1 MRSVRLLS
9 SCLLVAS
16 ISNAAAMSVRWD
28 GPLSRSRRAV
38 TWGGLAAAACSRLLP
53 ACPASAQNLIP
64 PGPYR
69 EEDYYGVLLSA
80 WPGGG
85 PAVPDSEKSD
95 FLVEEVRARVRAR
108 VRVRVQVQVRVRVRV
123 RARLT
128 LTRTRARTR
137 ARTRPSSSASTCS
150 RPRTCRGSRCHSN
163 PNPNPNPN
171 PNSDPNPDPNPNPN
185 PHPNFT

>member
-1 MRSVRLLS
+1 MVRWLHPIILEAPRRVAMSSVRLLS
-9 SCLLVAS
+9 LLLAS
-16 ISNAAAMSVRWD
+16 SNLAAAMSVRWD

-38 TWGGLAAAACSRLLP
+38 AWGGLAAAACSRLLP

-95 FLVEEVRARVRAR
+95 FLVEEVSIRVRAR
-108 VRVRVQVQVRVRVRV
+108 VRVRVRVGFGFGFGFG
-123 RARLT
+123 LG
-128 LTRTRARTR
+128 L
-137 ARTRPSSSASTCS
+137 
-150 RPRTCRGSRCHSN
+150 G
-163 PNPNPNPN
+163 
-171 PNSDPNPDPNPNPN
+171 
-185 PHPNFT
+185 

>member
-1 MRSVRLLS
+1 MTASTIVRHRLKRDRKLNPTPSNKTEPREWVRWLHPQLWRCRGASAMASVRLLS
-9 SCLLVAS
+9 WLLVAS
-16 ISNAAAMSVRWD
+16 SSNLAAAMSVRWD

-108 VRVRVQVQVRVRVRV
+108 VRVRVRVRV
-123 RARLT
+123 RAKVRVG
-128 LTRTRARTR
+128 RMR
-137 ARTRPSSSASTCS
+137 SC
-150 RPRTCRGSRCHSN
+150 
-163 PNPNPNPN
+163 
-171 PNSDPNPDPNPNPN
+171 
-185 PHPNFT
+185 

>member
-1 MRSVRLLS
+1 MTENGICPLVTPSIVWRCRGRVPREVVSGRARSTRALPRAQPTRYTSSRRSGMASVRLLS
-9 SCLLVAS
+9 WLLVAS
-16 ISNAAAMSVRWD
+16 SSNLAAAMSVRWD

-108 VRVRVQVQVRVRVRV
+108 VRVRGRVRVRV
-123 RARLT
+123 R
-128 LTRTRARTR
+128 
-137 ARTRPSSSASTCS
+137 CS
-150 RPRTCRGSRCHSN
+150 GSG
-163 PNPNPNPN
+163 
-171 PNSDPNPDPNPNPN
+171 
-185 PHPNFT
+185 

>member
-1 MRSVRLLS
+1 MQASVRLLS
-9 SCLLVAS
+9 WLLV
-16 ISNAAAMSVRWD
+16 SNLAAAMSVRWD

-38 TWGGLAAAACSRLLP
+38 AWGGLAAAACSRLLP

-95 FLVEEVRARVRAR
+95 FLVEERELSEGER
-108 VRVRVQVQVRVRVRV
+108 QDG
-123 RARLT
+123 
-128 LTRTRARTR
+128 
-137 ARTRPSSSASTCS
+137 SS
-150 RPRTCRGSRCHSN
+150 
-163 PNPNPNPN
+163 
-171 PNSDPNPDPNPNPN
+171 
-185 PHPNFT
+185 

>member
-1 MRSVRLLS
+1 MASSVRLLS
-9 SCLLVAS
+9 WLLVAS
-16 ISNAAAMSVRWD
+16 SSNLAAAMSVRWD

-95 FLVEEVRARVRAR
+95 FLVEEVSIRVR
-108 VRVRVQVQVRVRVRV
+108 
-123 RARLT
+123 LG
-128 LTRTRARTR
+128 L
-137 ARTRPSSSASTCS
+137 
-150 RPRTCRGSRCHSN
+150 G
-163 PNPNPNPN
+163 
-171 PNSDPNPDPNPNPN
+171 
-185 PHPNFT
+185 

>member
-1 MRSVRLLS
+1 MQASVRLLS
-9 SCLLVAS
+9 LVVAS
-16 ISNAAAMSVRWD
+16 SSNAAAMSVRWD

-38 TWGGLAAAACSRLLP
+38 AWGGLAAAACSRLLP

-95 FLVEEVRARVRAR
+95 FLVEEVSIRVRLGLGLEFGLGFR
-108 VRVRVQVQVRVRVRV
+108 FGFG
-123 RARLT
+123 LG
-128 LTRTRARTR
+128 L
-137 ARTRPSSSASTCS
+137 
-150 RPRTCRGSRCHSN
+150 G
-163 PNPNPNPN
+163 
-171 PNSDPNPDPNPNPN
+171 
-185 PHPNFT
+185 